1 MTDRGPRY
9 HVELK
14 AFPNVARAFN
24 LDRAALDRQFARPF
38 AAGEPIEYAD
48 RRWAADRTTLTIY
61 EAEPVSAAG
70 RGLGRGWG
78 EVTRRGRE
86 VTAAVLS
93 EVHRGARARPELEA
107 LKAAIAE
114 VAAGRE
120 GIALTD
126 VIELAAAAQPGS
138 RASEQLGLAE
148 QGVWEML
155 HHGRLEMVAA
165 NGMVI
170 AGEAWQAIV
179 LSWAQWSGDADDPVR
194 LRGLSEGAG

>member
-24 LDRAALDRQFARPF
+24 LDRATLDRQFARPF

-48 RRWAADRTTLTIY
+48 RRWAADRTTLTVY

-86 VTAAVLS
+86 VTEAVLA
-93 EVHRGARARPELEA
+93 EAHRGAHPRPELEGF
-107 LKAAIAE
+107 KAGIAE

-126 VIELAAAAQPGS
+126 VIALAAAAQPGW
-138 RASEQLGLAE
+138 RASQQLGLAE

-155 HHGRLEMVAA
+155 HQGRLEMVAA

-179 LSWAQWSGDADDPVR
+179 LNWAQWSGDAGDPVR
-194 LRGLSEGAG
+194 LRGLPAAAG